1 MNMRVGLPKGRLLP
15 VSERVLRQL
24 RLNPGKGSLCR
35 IANADLTV
43 WLLKMCD
50 IPKLVGAG
58 ELDVGLAP
66 TEWVEEV
73 GDGCETLA
81 NGNGYAVRV
90 SILGQPGWRGQLR
103 DVNSLR
109 VATEYPNLARRHL
122 GGRARELSVVEI
134 HGSAEA
140 YPPELADVVLDCV
153 ETGATAEEHG
163 LVEVERLFDCGLHV
177 IAGTASGTEQRRVAE
192 RIGEVVGR

>member
-1 MNMRVGLPKGRLLP
+1 MRVGLPKGRLLP
-15 VSERVLRQL
+15 VSERVLSQL
-24 RLNPGKGSLCR
+24 QLSRGDGSLCR
-35 IANADLTV
+35 IANTDLTV

-50 IPKLVGAG
+50 IPRLVKAG

-81 NGNGYAVRV
+81 SGEGYAVRV
-90 SILGQPGWRGQLR
+90 SVLGQPEWRGRLR
-103 DVNSLR
+103 DVGSLR

-122 GGRARELSVVEI
+122 GGRVRELSIIEI
-134 HGSAEA
+134 RGSAEA

-153 ETGATAEEHG
+153 ETGVTAEEHG
-163 LVEVERLFDCGLHV
+163 LVEVEHLFDCGLHV
-177 IAGTASGTEQRRVAE
+177 IAGAGQGMMQRRVAE
-192 RIGEVVGR
+192 RIGGVVGP

>member
-1 MNMRVGLPKGRLLP
+1 MRIGLPKGRLLS

-24 RLNPGKGSLCR
+24 QLSHGEDSLYR

-50 IPKLVGAG
+50 IPQLVGAG
-58 ELDVGLAP
+58 KLDVGLAP

-81 NGNGYAVRV
+81 RRDGYAVRV
-90 SILGQPGWRGQLR
+90 SVLGRPEWRGHLG
-103 DVNSLR
+103 DLDSLR

-153 ETGATAEEHG
+153 ETGAAAERHG
-163 LVEVERLFDCGLHV
+163 LIEIERLFDCGLHV
-177 IAGTASGTEQRRVAE
+177 IVGAVSGTKQRRIAE
-192 RIGEVVGR
+192 RIGGVVGG

>member
-1 MNMRVGLPKGRLLP
+1 MRVGLPKGRLLP
-15 VSERVLRQL
+15 VSERVLRRLQL
-24 RLNPGKGSLCR
+24 SRGEGSVYR
-35 IANADLTV
+35 VANAELTV

-50 IPKLVGAG
+50 IPRLVGTG

-81 NGNGYAVRV
+81 SGSGYAVRV
-90 SILGQPGWRGQLR
+90 SVLGQPEWRGQLR
-103 DVNSLR
+103 GAGSLR

-122 GGRARELSVVEI
+122 GGWARELSITEI

-153 ETGATAEEHG
+153 ETGATAAEHG
-163 LVEVERLFDCGLHV
+163 LIEVERLFDCGLHV
-177 IAGTASGTEQRRVAE
+177 IAGAVSGTTQRRVAE
-192 RIGEVVGR
+192 RIGGAIGG